1 MITWSKRGRV
11 RGILHAQQ
19 RDLLFTY
26 ETGVY
31 AVQCSALYITSKG
44 GGLIYSLDNPRAPSE
59 VQLPCKYPPELRA
72 GGRGQERDVKFR
84 EEEE

>member
-1 MITWSKRGRV
+1 MGVSAEFCTLNKGTSSSRTKRV
-11 RGILHAQQ
+11 S
-19 RDLLFTY
+19 T
-26 ETGVY
+26 
-31 AVQCSALYITSKG
+31 QCSALYITSKG

-84 EEEE
+84 EERSDYISK